1 MISNMDISAFEL
13 INALKSARIN
23 PRTCRVRNIVFCA
36 MDKNNGKWKV
46 TRKRELE
53 FHNKGNV
60 IDLDTMIEKIKTFL
74 NEDAPYNYILSEVSV
89 YTRIKSIV
97 EENKYEKAD

>member
-23 PRTCRVRNIVFCA
+23 PRTCIVRNIVFCA
-36 MDKNNGKWKV
+36 MDKNDGKWKV
-46 TRKRELE
+46 SKWKVKRKRELE
-53 FHNKGNV
+53 FSYKGSV

-89 YTRIKSIV
+89 HTRIKSIV
-97 EENKYEKAD
+97 EE